1 MEARALSSLEPLPN
15 AASAGEIHRIAPAG
29 DQALVVEF
37 GIAISRE
44 INERVR
50 YLEAALN
57 QASWPE
63 IVGTVPSYRSL
74 LVYFDP
80 INISFDELSRRI
92 RALNQSEKSAKRRAR
107 RWTLPVCY
115 GGEYGA
121 GLNELAGA
129 IDLPSD
135 EIIYEHS
142 ATEYMVYMIGFS
154 PGFAYLGELPS
165 RLHVP
170 RKTVPAALVPA
181 NTIQIGGE
189 QTAVSS
195 MAMPSGWYIVGR
207 TPIRM
212 YQPARASPFLLDGGD
227 LVRFEPITL
236 AQFIDISEKA
246 VRGAYEPHWEWSL

>member
-1 MEARALSSLEPLPN
+1 MSSLEPLQNP
-15 AASAGEIHRIAPAG
+15 ASAGEIHRIAPAG

-37 GIAISRE
+37 GISISRE

-63 IVGTVPSYRSL
+63 VMATVPSYRSL

-92 RALNQSEKSAKRRAR
+92 RALNRSKKSAKRRAR

-115 GGEYGA
+115 GGEYGP
-121 GLNELAGA
+121 GLKELADT
-129 IDLPSD
+129 IDFSSD
-135 EIIYEHS
+135 EIIREHS
-142 ATEYMVYMIGFS
+142 GAEYMVYMIGFS
-154 PGFAYLGELPS
+154 PGFAYLGELPI

-170 RKTVPAALVPA
+170 RKTVPTALVPA
-181 NTIQIGGE
+181 NTIQIGGQ

-195 MAMPSGWYIVGR
+195 MPMPSGWYIVGR

-227 LVRFEPITL
+227 LVRFEPITSPD
-236 AQFIDISEKA
+236 FTRISERA
-246 VRGAYEPHWEWSL
+246 ERGTYEPHWEWSL